1 MPQQVNYFEATN
13 FTLNLSSDRQ
23 KRELDKCDDLRWKL
37 FNWREKSQTPLPHCQ
52 PAVKTSQRPP
62 TSSSLKQ
69 SHGTPDYPGPTL
81 CLKEVAAFWYIRN
94 IRDVFLEFLVTGLMR
109 VQVERFHFCGSSS
122 TPSTLCS
129 VESWQESNV
138 LRKGLKT
145 SSSFSRFLKYYPW
158 SFSHKYLNHYNFF
171 FFFFFLLYRIK

>member
-1 MPQQVNYFEATN
+1 MPQQVNYFEATKPH
-13 FTLNLSSDRQ
+13 FELKLRSSQAWVRQ
-23 KRELDKCDDLRWKL
+23 IWWSQVKAIQLKREIPNSTPTLPLTV
-37 FNWREKSQTPLPHCQ
+37 WR

-81 CLKEVAAFWYIRN
+81 CLKEVAAFWCIRN

-122 TPSTLCS
+122 TPSTPCS
-129 VESWQESNV
+129 VESWQEPNV
-138 LRKGLKT
+138 LRKDLKT
-145 SSSFSRFLKYYPW
+145 SSSSSRFLKYYPW
-158 SFSHKYLNHYNFF
+158 SFSHKYLH
-171 FFFFFLLYRIK
+171 L